1 MWRNA
6 GMRNLIAACLT
17 CLATALPAQ
26 TPVEVDVELVLA
38 VDVSR
43 SMTPAELEIQR
54 QGYAAAL
61 TSDVVLGAVRGG
73 LLGRIAITYVEWA
86 GSGSQ
91 RVVVPWTL
99 LEGPEDA
106 EWIAGQ
112 ILTQSGGGMRRTS
125 ISGALRYGA
134 QAIESNEFQG
144 LRRVIDIS
152 GDGPNNQGSAVDES
166 RDAVLAQGITIN
178 GLPLM
183 TTDGLSSRWG
193 IEDLDLYYE
202 ACVIGGPGAFLIP
215 VTRWED
221 FGDAVRRKLVLE
233 ISGLPPRVIPA
244 QMRQRPSFNCLIGEE
259 IWQRNMHI
267 FMEP

>member
-1 MWRNA
+1 
-6 GMRNLIAACLT
+6 MRNLFAACLM
-17 CLATALPAQ
+17 CLGTALPAQ
-26 TPVEVDVELVLA
+26 TLVEVDVELVLA

-43 SMTPAELEIQR
+43 SMQPAELEIQR
-54 QGYAAAL
+54 RGYAAAL
-61 TSDVVLGAVRGG
+61 TSDAVMGAVGRG
-73 LLGRIAITYVEWA
+73 LLGRIAVTYVEWA
-86 GSGSQ
+86 GMGSQ
-91 RVVVPWTL
+91 RVIVPWTL
-99 LEGPEDA
+99 LETPEDA
-106 EWIAGQ
+106 AWIADQ
-112 ILTQSGGGMRRTS
+112 ILLNSGGGMRRTS

-152 GDGPNNQGSAVDES
+152 GDGPNNSGRAVDDA

-183 TTDGLSSRWG
+183 TSDALSSRWG
-193 IEDLDLYYE
+193 IPDLDVYYE

-221 FGDAVRRKLVLE
+221 FGDAVRRKLVME
-233 ISGLPPRVIPA
+233 IAGQPPRIIRA
-244 QMRQRPSFNCLIGEE
+244 QMRQRPDYNCLIGEE
-259 IWQRNMHI
+259 IWQRNMDI

>member
-1 MWRNA
+1 
-6 GMRNLIAACLT
+6 MRFILTFALCLT
-17 CLATALPAQ
+17 AVAGAPRAQ
-26 TPVEVDVELVLA
+26 TAVEVDVELVLA

-43 SMTPAELEIQR
+43 SMSLSELEIQR
-54 QGYAAAL
+54 EGYAAAL
-61 TSDVVLGAVRGG
+61 TSDAVLSAVRCG

-86 GSGSQ
+86 GTGSQ

-99 LEGPEDA
+99 LESPEDA
-106 EWIAGQ
+106 QWIAGQ
-112 ILTQSGGGMRRTS
+112 ILTQSAGGMRRTS

-134 QAIESNEFQG
+134 QSIETNEFQG

-152 GDGPNNQGSAVDES
+152 GDGPNNQGRMVTDA

-244 QMRQRPSFNCLIGEE
+244 QMRQRPQFNCLIGEE
-259 IWQRNMHI
+259 IWQRNMEI